1 MRSDTIDVESAEL
14 VERLNA
20 RPRTRDVPTVSGE
33 TRSQLYQRL
42 RSEGSW
48 DVAEA
53 EKELVRKQ
61 CRAAGKTK
69 AESGRRAWDAI
80 ATAFPPVD
88 ASTWHEFDSRS
99 WRPPLV
105 SKLSDLT
112 DETATMAKFWTGS
125 TRLIASL
132 ATRCPTIRENS
143 HAVLLAIDARLRLE
157 PADSLV
163 FDSVALAQLDEA
175 AFANPKD
182 VLGHAQELFRD
193 YQSTSTPYSEAVADE
208 LRNLL
213 HLMELTPN
221 LIDQQWSRVSR
232 WLWGPDAQ
240 KARNHLTRACE
251 ERGSVVK

>member
-1 MRSDTIDVESAEL
+1 MRSDTIDVESDEQ
-14 VERLNA
+14 VERRNT
-20 RPRTRDVPTVSGE
+20 RPGTRNLVTSSGE
-33 TRSQLYQRL
+33 SRSELFQRL
-42 RSEGSW
+42 RSEFVW
-48 DVAEA
+48 PDAEVL
-53 EKELVRKQ
+53 KERVRANA
-61 CRAAGKTK
+61 RSRGLTK
-69 AESGRRAWDAI
+69 R
-80 ATAFPPVD
+80 D
-88 ASTWHEFDSRS
+88 ASVESWNAVADAYPIPDARTWHEFMTRS

-105 SKLSDLT
+105 STLSDLT
-112 DETATMAKFWTGS
+112 DATATIAKFWTGS

-240 KARNHLTRACE
+240 KARNHLTRAC
-251 ERGSVVK
+251 